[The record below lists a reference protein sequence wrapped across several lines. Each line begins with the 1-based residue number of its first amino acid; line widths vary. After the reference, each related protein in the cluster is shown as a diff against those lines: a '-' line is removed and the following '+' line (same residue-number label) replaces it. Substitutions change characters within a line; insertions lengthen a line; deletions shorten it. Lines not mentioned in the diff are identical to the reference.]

1 MLLNILNYAHITFL
15 SPTNIILY
23 TQMYSITTP
32 RHHCGRDCCLRYF
45 LSDPFTIVFYNTS
58 KKHYGK
64 TKQNKTKTHCCS
76 WFSMCAMDTIL
87 SSWRSLAFLSSVQ
100 DNVHNRPFSSRDYL
114 IGKPHSS
121 IPLVKKEGEW
131 YCHIC
136 SLGVG

>member
-15 SPTNIILY
+15 SPTNRILC
-23 TQMYSITTP
+23 TQMSSITTP

-45 LSDPFTIVFYNTS
+45 LSDPFMIVFYNAS
-58 KKHYGK
+58 KSITEKK
-64 TKQNKTKTHCCS
+64 KPKRHCCS
-76 WFSMCAMDTIL
+76 WFSMCPMDTTL

-100 DNVHNRPFSSRDYL
+100 DNIHNWPFSSRDYL